1 MKFLKSALLL
11 LFSILFILLL
21 FQSCYTVRLVS
32 THGTPMPIAVED
44 DNFDEEGDFY
54 KDKMFTV
61 LDTVVSSSIFT
72 DNISIP
78 TKRAKCPSGKL
89 FSIEYKNTFGGSLLY
104 LVTFGSK
111 RKVRITYVCMKQD
124 NSSGPIISEPIN

>member
-1 MKFLKSALLL
+1 MKFLKTALLL
-11 LFSILFILLL
+11 LFGTLFILLL

-32 THGTPMPIAVED
+32 THGTPMSVPVEAE
-44 DNFDEEGDFY
+44 NFPEEGDFY

-78 TKRAKCPSGKL
+78 TKREKCASGKL
-89 FSIEYKNTFGGSLLY
+89 FSIEYKNTFSGSLLY

-111 RKVRITYVCMKQD
+111 RKVRITYVCMKKENQSD
-124 NSSGPIISEPIN
+124 PIISEPIN

>member
-1 MKFLKSALLL
+1 MKLLKSLLLL
-11 LFSILFILLL
+11 LFGILFVLLV

-32 THGTPMPIAVED
+32 THGTPMPVAVEEE
-44 DNFDEEGDFY
+44 NFHEEGDFY
-54 KDKMFTV
+54 KDKMFTI

-72 DNISIP
+72 DKISIP
-78 TKRAKCPSGKL
+78 TKSAKCESGKL

-111 RKVRITYVCMKQD
+111 RKVRITYVCMKKEGQ
-124 NSSGPIISEPIN
+124 SGPIISEPIN